1 MLLQTITSKIKF
13 QFICSGTESIFY
25 DFLIL
30 KFSQA
35 QSPGLPSIN
44 KGSLISLRSRPTNHF
59 NKRAS
64 PFGDKSVGVNS
75 EDENTLLGLSRPPQR
90 PPLHP
95 TKSAQSPNILNVDS
109 TIRSVIQQAELEVQN
124 ESNRRTSAKFNRAE
138 EDLDTILSNKAAE
151 QSARNKQNSKIE
163 DDYFNDKLLKFK
175 LIKVKNIFAPT
186 YEMDQKEGEIM
197 RQKIKME
204 ATNEMENIIKSTITN
219 ESNLALNRRERY
231 KKHKQRTEGFS
242 DSTSE
247 GSNSL
252 INKSGIKNTTMK
264 NKIIQIK
271 SKKKGKGLMNKL
283 NLMRDNIYKKKINE
297 GRENQHSAS
306 PQTDDSQSYQS
317 CSNIKKVRLS
327 RLLSKK
333 VIIGRRRNMQE
344 SWATPIPRKI
354 KLRVEGINEGPHIE
368 IPNIN
373 YDSFEEFA

>member
-1 MLLQTITSKIKF
+1 
-13 QFICSGTESIFY
+13 
-25 DFLIL
+25 L

-44 KGSLISLRSRPTNHF
+44 KGSLISLRSKPINHL

-64 PFGDKSVGVNS
+64 PVRDKSVGINS

-95 TKSAQSPNILNVDS
+95 TRSTQNPLNLNADS
-109 TIRSVIQQAELEVQN
+109 TIRSIIQQAELEAHRD
-124 ESNRRTSAKFNRAE
+124 SKCRTPSKTNDNE
-138 EDLDTILSNKAAE
+138 EDLISILTNKAAE
-151 QSARNKQNSKIE
+151 NELAEQSMRKRENFTIE

-204 ATNEMENIIKSTITN
+204 ATNEMENIIKSTINN
-219 ESNLALNRRERY
+219 ESNLALNRRQRY
-231 KKHKQRTEGFS
+231 KKHRQKTEGFS

-252 INKSGIKNTTMK
+252 INKSGIKKTTMK

-306 PQTDDSQSYQS
+306 PQTDDSRSYQS
-317 CSNIKKVRLS
+317 RSNVKKTRLS

-333 VIIGRRRNMQE
+333 IIISRRSNMQE
-344 SWATPIPRKI
+344 S
-354 KLRVEGINEGPHIE
+354 
-368 IPNIN
+368 
-373 YDSFEEFA
+373 